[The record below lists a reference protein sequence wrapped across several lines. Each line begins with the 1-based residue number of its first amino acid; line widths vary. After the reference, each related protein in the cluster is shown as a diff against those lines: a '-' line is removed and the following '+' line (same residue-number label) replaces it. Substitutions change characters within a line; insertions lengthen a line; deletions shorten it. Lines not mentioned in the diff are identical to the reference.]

1 MTKDETIDYR
11 TLKAMMKLSIT
22 IGVELGF
29 YVSYTQNFI
38 VLDRYENQCKK
49 YQRTYIFKHT
59 ELNNILTLVHAYSKL
74 HKRPFQV
81 W

>member
-1 MTKDETIDYR
+1 MVKDETINYK
-11 TLKAMMKLSIT
+11 TLKSIMKLSIT

-29 YVSYTQNFI
+29 YISYTQDYI
-38 VLDRYENQCKK
+38 VIDRWENTCKK
-49 YQRTYIFKHT
+49 RQRTYIFSHG
-59 ELNNILTLVHAYSKL
+59 ELCNILTLVHAYSKL